1 MDLNINFIL
10 NYVYWKICLT
20 LEEDKNHGYTKYCTK
35 SEPLYPSPH
44 IIHAHCTLPWV
55 TKSCSIWSAAGIWRS
70 NLNFFLLFYRNIAM
84 KSVKDRSSITYF
96 TKSLVRYMNYLNIF
110 TSNKDK
116 YRCDLLYKDFFNRWT
131 MNIYSINIC
140 SLVYLSGYI
149 SHKYKIKGTRF
160 SRLLFQIF

>member
-1 MDLNINFIL
+1 MGTQNIVQNQ
-10 NYVYWKICLT
+10 NPCTPPLT
-20 LEEDKNHGYTKYCTK
+20 L
-35 SEPLYPSPH
+35 SMH
-44 IIHAHCTLPWV
+44 IVPCLV

-84 KSVKDRSSITYF
+84 KSVKDRSLMTYF
-96 TKSLVRYMNYLNIF
+96 TKSLVRYINYLNIF